1 MTTKEAE
8 NPITAE
14 LVKANVTE
22 AMLQK
27 IKKDYLPLKING
39 INDSDGYKQVHEARM
54 TCVKLRTTTEKICK
68 KGREEA
74 VRIQKEWL
82 AKEKEVVNQIQEVEL
97 HLKTQE
103 DAIDAEKEAIKIR
116 QERLLKLPG
125 RKAQMTGLDEYLG
138 PLTDEMIMRHDDA
151 QWNEVIV
158 IAQGRK
164 LAAQQKVIDDAKA
177 LAEMNLMADRENA
190 LYKIA
195 GATMQIRYGKKTFN
209 KGIVTIT
216 EDEVRTLE
224 NEAWNIRFA
233 EITNAPGATQKP
245 PEMNYSFHHSDKP
258 VIPDLQK
265 VISDEEKLFNYACA
279 IENIPVPIIKTEA
292 SKLVLQSAKEH
303 IEKALNI
310 LR

>member
-1 MTTKEAE
+1 MTKEAE

-22 AMLQK
+22 VMLQK

-39 INDSDGYKQVHEARM
+39 IADADGYKQVHDARM

-97 HLKTQE
+97 HLKKQE

-125 RKAQMTGLDEYLG
+125 RKGQMTGLEEYLG
-138 PLTDEMIMRHDDA
+138 PLTDEMIMRYDDA

-158 IAQGRK
+158 ISQGKK
-164 LAAQQKVIDDAKA
+164 LAEQQKVIDDARA

-195 GATMQIRYGKKTFN
+195 GATMQIRHGMKTFN
-209 KGIVTIT
+209 KGIVSIT
-216 EDEVRTLE
+216 ENEVRALE
-224 NEAWNIRFA
+224 NEAWNIRFT
-233 EITNAPGATQKP
+233 EITNAQGATQMP
-245 PEMNYSFHHSDKP
+245 PEMNYSVHYFDKP
-258 VIPDLQK
+258 IIPDLQK

-279 IENIPVPIIKTEA
+279 IENIPVPVIKTDA
-292 SKLVLQSAKEH
+292 SKLVLQSAREH
-303 IEKALNI
+303 IDKALNI